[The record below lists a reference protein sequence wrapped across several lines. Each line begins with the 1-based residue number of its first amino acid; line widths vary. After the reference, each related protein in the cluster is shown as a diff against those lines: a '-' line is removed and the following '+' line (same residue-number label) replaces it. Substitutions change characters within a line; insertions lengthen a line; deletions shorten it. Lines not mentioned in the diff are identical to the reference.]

1 MWRWSLNCIET
12 MGCWRL
18 SNYDRCF
25 EESCMYK
32 VEFLQKKSYVH
43 CSLVHVMNELLGPF
57 ADCVISS
64 WYPVTRDRATW
75 FIVFPSGFKSW
86 SFLVVHSI
94 LLGTSVFC
102 SMPFFVCV
110 MFEIQEIVSNHRND
124 WTFQT
129 TWYLKLNCVYH
140 SLLNG
145 HEHMWTRSDRL
156 WLKRT
161 MLGHQIDEGKNHND

>member
-1 MWRWSLNCIET
+1 MNHSRVCLRPSKIYQGWSSCGDILWDHCMRMWRWSLNCIET

-64 WYPVTRDRATW
+64 WYPATRDRATW
-75 FIVFPSGFKSW
+75 FIIFPSGFKSW

-102 SMPFFVCV
+102 SMPFFCVCDV
-110 MFEIQEIVSNHRND
+110 WNSRDCF
-124 WTFQT
+124 
-129 TWYLKLNCVYH
+129 
-140 SLLNG
+140 
-145 HEHMWTRSDRL
+145 
-156 WLKRT
+156 
-161 MLGHQIDEGKNHND
+161 